1 MSRDK
6 TKLHPE
12 LQKIVA
18 QFEDRCKRAGLN
30 VLVTET
36 YRTEGEQIA
45 LYAKG
50 RTEPGNIVTNAKY
63 PKSPHCWGVA
73 FDFCRNVRGREYDDS
88 DGFFKKCGEIGKS
101 LGLAWGGDFKSFVDK
116 PHLELKKYL
125 PNNSVN
131 TLIKQYGTP
140 EKFIASWKSTPQE
153 DSMTYDTYKRYEEQR
168 QMELEHEKVPDWA
181 AKELAEA
188 VSFGITDRTF
198 PMRPATR
205 CETAIMVK
213 RGVDAAKKYIDAEN
227 KALLNRIEEL
237 KKELEKYE
245 NDNK

>member
-6 TKLHPE
+6 TLLHPE
-12 LQKIVA
+12 LQEIVQ
-18 QFEDRCKRAGLN
+18 QFEAKCKAAGHN
-30 VLVTET
+30 ILVTET
-36 YRTEGEQIA
+36 FRTKAEQDA

-50 RTEPGNIVTNAKY
+50 RTAPGDIVTNCRY
-63 PKSPHCWGVA
+63 PNSPHCWGVA

-101 LGLAWGGDFKSFVDK
+101 LGLAWGGDFRSFVDK
-116 PHLELKKYL
+116 PHLEFKKYL

-153 DSMTYDTYKRYEEQR
+153 DSMTYYTYKRYEEQR
-168 QMELEHEKVPDWA
+168 QMELEHERTPEWA
-181 AKELAEA
+181 LKELEEA
-188 VSFGITDRTF
+188 VSFGITDGTF

-213 RGVDAAKKYIDAEN
+213 RGVDAAKKYIVAEN
-227 KALLNRIEEL
+227 KALLNRIKALE
-237 KKELEKYE
+237 KELEKYE